1 MIRKYH
7 IVAVNDKASIR
18 VQMTGYPMPHA
29 DCMVMISKI
38 TRYPWRRLILV
49 ETHD

>member
-1 MIRKYH
+1 MTRKYH
-7 IVAVNDKASIR
+7 IVAIVEKTGAR

-29 DCMVMISKI
+29 QCMVNISKI

-49 ETHD
+49 ESHD